1 MSAWN
6 CCDSVQRRICIDKI
20 SGSTF
25 VCRSNFAVRLF
36 SNKAPS
42 LLGDLVIASPE
53 ELNEAESVA
62 ERIGHQSELAPLV
75 RRDGLL

>member
-1 MSAWN
+1 M
-6 CCDSVQRRICIDKI
+6 
-20 SGSTF
+20 
-25 VCRSNFAVRLF
+25 RLF

-62 ERIGHQSELAPLV
+62 ERIGHQSELALLV

>member
-6 CCDSVQRRICIDKI
+6 YCDSVQRHTYIDKI
-20 SGSTF
+20 LGSMF
-25 VCRSNFAVRLF
+25 VYRSNFAVRLF

-42 LLGDLVIASPE
+42 LLGDLVIASSE

-75 RRDGLL
+75 RSDGLL